1 MGRGDAVIFLRVSA
15 SRHHRVINLRREK
28 AMVTEAGIIIG
39 FTALNK
45 LLEIA
50 AKQYGE
56 TGKVPTY
63 EDLEAANL
71 LTGLKIQRLM
81 EQ

>member
-1 MGRGDAVIFLRVSA
+1 
-15 SRHHRVINLRREK
+15 
-28 AMVTEAGIIIG
+28 MVTEAGIIIG

-50 AKQYGE
+50 AKQYAE

>member
-1 MGRGDAVIFLRVSA
+1 MA
-15 SRHHRVINLRREK
+15 
-28 AMVTEAGIIIG
+28 TEAGIIIG
-39 FTALNK
+39 FAVLNK

-50 AKQYGE
+50 AKYEAE
-56 TGKVPTY
+56 TGKIPTY

-81 EQ
+81 EE